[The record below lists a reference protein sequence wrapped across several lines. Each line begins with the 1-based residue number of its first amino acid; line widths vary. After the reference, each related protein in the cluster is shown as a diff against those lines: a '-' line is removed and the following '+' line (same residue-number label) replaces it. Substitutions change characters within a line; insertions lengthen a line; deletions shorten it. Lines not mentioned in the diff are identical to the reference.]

1 MAWHEYPHTHVN
13 THIINQNAIKIKKK
27 LAEYLILGFW
37 KLRQEDCCVF
47 EASLGYIVS
56 PSTDWDAT

>member
-1 MAWHEYPHTHVN
+1 M
-13 THIINQNAIKIKKK
+13 QLKLKKE

-47 EASLGYIVS
+47 EASLDYIVS
-56 PSTDWDAT
+56 PSLDPVEEKQKEF

>member
-1 MAWHEYPHTHVN
+1 M
-13 THIINQNAIKIKKK
+13 QLKLKKI
-27 LAEYLILGFW
+27 AEYLILGFW
-37 KLRQEDCCVF
+37 KLRQEDCVF